1 MTNNTCV
8 IVGSQW
14 GDEGKGKIVDYLAND
29 FQAVVRYQGGNNA
42 GHTVIINGEKS
53 ILHLLPSGIFSP
65 DCINIIAHG
74 VVVEPEALVKEIEM
88 IQSKGYVITEKN
100 LSISPA
106 ATVITSYAKLIDCAR
121 ENSTDSQK
129 IGTTGKGIGPSYE
142 DKVARRSVK
151 MGDLLDK
158 EYLKRK
164 LESIWKE
171 RAFLLLQ
178 LYGVK
183 NIPQVEE
190 ECVRLLELGKKLKPY
205 IKEEIALLDAVKEK
219 NGKIL
224 YEGAQGVM
232 LDVDFGTYPFVTSS
246 NTTIGGVYTG
256 AYVPGLKIDRVIG
269 ITKAYTTRVGEGAF
283 PSELKNELGETIQKN
298 GNEIGA
304 TTGRKRRCGWLDLPQ
319 LKYAIKVSGL
329 TELALTKIDILI
341 GLGSLAVVMAYKY
354 RGKMYDRYQLGMN
367 VHEIEPVMQSLTP
380 LEGSIKQSM
389 SRSDLPKSI
398 ENYLALIEKELK
410 IPVTFLAYG
419 PDRNQT
425 LKLYP

>member
-1 MTNNTCV
+1 MTSQKCV

-14 GDEGKGKIVDYLAND
+14 GDEGKGKIVDYLAKQY
-29 FQAVVRYQGGNNA
+29 QAVVRYQGGNNA

-53 ILHLLPSGIFSP
+53 VLHLLPSGIFSP
-65 DCINIIAHG
+65 ECMNVIGHG

-88 IQSKGYVITEKN
+88 VQAKGHRITTEN
-100 LSISPA
+100 FCISPA
-106 ATVITSYAKLIDCAR
+106 ATVITSYAKLIDIAR
-121 ENSTDSQK
+121 ENSSDSQK

-151 MGDLLDK
+151 MSDLLDINI
-158 EYLKRK
+158 LKAK
-164 LESIWKE
+164 LENLWKE

-183 NIPQVEE
+183 NIPRVEE
-190 ECVRLLELGKKLKPY
+190 ESARLFELGKKLAPY
-205 IKEEIALLDAVKEK
+205 IREEIELLDKVVEK
-219 NGKIL
+219 SGNVL

-246 NTTIGGVYTG
+246 NTTVGGVYTG
-256 AYVPGLKIDRVIG
+256 AYIPGLNIDRVIG

-283 PSELKNELGETIQKN
+283 PSELKNEVGDTIQKI

-304 TTGRKRRCGWLDLPQ
+304 TTGRKRRCGWLDLAQ
-319 LKYAIKVSGL
+319 LKYAVKVSGL
-329 TELALTKIDILI
+329 TEIALTKIDILM

-354 RGKMYDRYQLGMN
+354 RGQVYDRFQLGMN
-367 VHEIEPVMQSLTP
+367 VAEIEPIIQNLTP
-380 LEGSIKQSM
+380 LEGEIKSSM
-389 SRSDLPKSI
+389 RRSDLPKSV
-398 ENYLALIEKELK
+398 ESYLALIEKELK
-410 IPVTFLAYG
+410 IPVSFLAYG

-425 LKLYP
+425 LKF